1 MSFGTVNVR
10 WKADGEVVKD
20 QTVPMVVGAVE
31 RIGDKVT
38 VHGFLQETTLEVDF
52 IFDPPLTVG

>member
-1 MSFGTVNVR
+1 
-10 WKADGEVVKD
+10 
-20 QTVPMVVGAVE
+20 VPMVVGAIE